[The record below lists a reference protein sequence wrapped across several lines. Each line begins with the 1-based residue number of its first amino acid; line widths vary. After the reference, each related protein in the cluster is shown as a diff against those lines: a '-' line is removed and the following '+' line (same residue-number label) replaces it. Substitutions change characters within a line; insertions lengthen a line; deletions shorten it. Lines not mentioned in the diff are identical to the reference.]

1 MVNIILNRD
10 CQLCGALVVAVLHLS
25 LEAHTL
31 PCMHPEG
38 GRTPSR
44 RTVLRGALLGAA
56 FLVVPRSAHTET
68 ATEMWD
74 KKMSELSSWR
84 VFCDTV
90 DSLLDDKAV
99 MRTAG
104 SYHAE
109 VSKEIAFLRS
119 AVTDAITGIVTFRIL
134 GGGSSPSSGPLLQKE
149 QEVRGKLHIADEA
162 IKRFLQRSRDTS
174 STLSKFFNLL
184 YGNLE
189 VMRTVPNIK
198 RA

>member
-1 MVNIILNRD
+1 M
-10 CQLCGALVVAVLHLS
+10 
-25 LEAHTL
+25 HT
-31 PCMHPEG
+31 EG
-38 GRTPSR
+38 GQTPSR

-56 FLVVPRSAHTET
+56 FLLIPRSAHTET
-68 ATEMWD
+68 LTELWD
-74 KKMSELSSWR
+74 KKMSEFSSWK

-104 SYHAE
+104 SYYVE

-134 GGGSSPSSGPLLQKE
+134 GGGSTPSSGPLLQKE
-149 QEVRGKLHIADEA
+149 QEVRNKLYIADEA
-162 IKRFLQRSRDTS
+162 IKRFLQRSKETS
-174 STLSKFFNLL
+174 STLSKFFHLV

-189 VMRTVPNIK
+189 AARAVQTIK